1 MIHIL
6 HRIARRSLF
15 FLGLFLAV
23 ASLRAQDRSAS
34 SGIPVEAQYEAE
46 IRTLAA
52 QPDVQA
58 GFEAIEAL
66 EPQTREDHIRLT
78 EIAAPPFKEERRA
91 QAFAEML
98 SQAGADS
105 VWIDAEGNVLAL
117 RRGRT
122 RNRTI
127 VLDAHLDT
135 VFPEETDVRVRMR
148 GDTLAA
154 PGVSDDTRGLV
165 LVLTVLRAMERAG
178 IETDADL
185 LFVGTVGEE
194 GLGDLRGMKYIFR
207 EGGPRIDAWIAIDGT
222 NPQRIV
228 HRGLGSHRYRVTFGG
243 PGGHS
248 WGAFGLASPHHAL
261 ADAITRFVNLA
272 DAYTRVGPRT
282 SYNVGRIGG
291 GTSVNSIAFES
302 WMEVDMRSV
311 SAERLIGID
320 SLFHLAIRGALLD
333 HNNRRRGGEALTVE
347 IKSIGD
353 RPSGEIPV
361 DTPLIQRILAVT
373 QYFGVEPRLAV
384 SSTNA
389 NIPIS
394 KGVPSFTIGAGGV
407 SHGAHSL
414 DEWWVNTGGALAIQ
428 RALLMLVAEAGHATP

>member
-1 MIHIL
+1 M
-6 HRIARRSLF
+6 ARRSLI
-15 FLGLFLAV
+15 FLGLLLAV
-23 ASLRAQDRSAS
+23 GSLRAQDQRAA
-34 SGIPVEAQYEAE
+34 SGILVEAQYGAE
-46 IRTLAA
+46 IRNLAA

-58 GFEAIEAL
+58 AFKAIEAL

-135 VFPEETDVRVRMR
+135 VFPEETDVRVRLR
-148 GDTLAA
+148 GDTLVA

-178 IETDADL
+178 IETDADV

-222 NPQRIV
+222 NPRRIV

-261 ADAITRFVNLA
+261 AEAITRFANLA

-320 SLFHLAIRGALLD
+320 SLLHLAIRGALLD

-347 IKSIGD
+347 IKPIGD

-361 DTPLIQRILAVT
+361 DTPIIQRILAVT

-394 KGVPSFTIGAGGV
+394 KGVPSFTIGGGGV

-414 DEWWVNTGGALAIQ
+414 NEWWVNTEGALAIQ